1 MTIIITGAGIGG
13 LTLALSLHQVGIPAV
28 VFETVSAIRPLG
40 VGINL
45 LPHAVRELC
54 ELGLEDQLAEIA
66 IPTQALAYY
75 SRHGSLIWQ
84 EPRGR
89 EAGYRWPQFSVHRGA
104 LQMLL
109 LDAARA
115 RLGADEIRFGHH
127 FADYHEADGS
137 VVAQF
142 RGHDP
147 IRGDILIGA
156 DGIHSALRAKF
167 MPEEGPPIWNG
178 AILWRGMTDG
188 APFLGGRT
196 MIMAG
201 HEFQKFVAYPI
212 SRAAYDQGKS
222 VINWIAELKFAPDH
236 GWRREDWNRPG
247 QLADFLPQFADWRFD
262 WLDVPAVIRAA
273 RNVYEFP
280 MVDRDPLPVW
290 THGLTTL
297 LGDAAHPMYPIG
309 SNGASQAILDARAL
323 ARELRAKGAT
333 NAALMA
339 YEAERRP
346 ATSRIVLANRANG
359 PEQVMQMVHER
370 APDGYETIT
379 DVLSAGE
386 LEEAAA
392 GYKRLA
398 GFDKDALNT
407 RPSLIDAPA

>member
-1 MTIIITGAGIGG
+1 MTIIVAGAGIGG
-13 LTLALSLHQVGIPAV
+13 LTLALSLHQLGIPVA
-28 VFETVSAIRPLG
+28 VFEAVSEIKPLG

-54 ELGLEDQLAEIA
+54 ELGLEDRLAEIA

-75 SRHGSLIWQ
+75 SRHGRPIWQ

-89 EAGYRWPQFSVHRGA
+89 EAGYHWPQFSVHRGA

-109 LDAARA
+109 LETVRA
-115 RLGADEIRFGHH
+115 RLGADAVRFGHH
-127 FADYHEADGS
+127 LVEHQEFDEGVIALFRGGDPVMGS
-137 VVAQF
+137 VLV
-142 RGHDP
+142 
-147 IRGDILIGA
+147 GA
-156 DGIHSALRAKF
+156 DGIHSALRAHNLRD
-167 MPEEGPPIWNG
+167 EGPPIWNG
-178 AILWRGMTDG
+178 AILWRGVTEG

-212 SRAAYDQGKS
+212 SRAAYDQGRS

-236 GWRREDWNRPG
+236 AWRREDWNRPG

-262 WLDVPAVIRAA
+262 WLDVPAVIQAA
-273 RNVYEFP
+273 STVYEFP

-290 THGLTTL
+290 THGRTTL

-333 NAALMA
+333 NAALVA

-346 ATSRIVLANRANG
+346 ATSRIVLANRQNG
-359 PEQVMQMVHER
+359 PEQVMQMVQER

-379 DVLSAGE
+379 DVLSAAE